1 MKKKPFS
8 FFLELLFVLFFFL
21 ITSTILIEIY
31 AKMMQVS
38 KEDTYRQEAMIIAQ
52 NEIETHTRVGD
63 YTRKMNDTDYD
74 IKIKRINDNEF
85 RIQIYVKETKVLD
98 YDYYQEGTSNE
109 TVKNRIRCRYN
120 AKYICRCMYVCFSVV
135 FSKQSLSNA

>member
-1 MKKKPFS
+1 MTKKPFS

-74 IKIKRINDNEF
+74 IKIKRVKENEF
-85 RIQIYVKETKVLD
+85 RIQVYVKETKILD
-98 YDYYQEGTSNE
+98 YHYYQEENHG
-109 TVKNRIRCRYN
+109 
-120 AKYICRCMYVCFSVV
+120 
-135 FSKQSLSNA
+135 

>member
-38 KEDTYRQEAMIIAQ
+38 KEDTYRQEAMIMAQ
-52 NEIETHTRVGD
+52 NEIETHTRVGN
-63 YTRKMNDTDYD
+63 YTKEMNDTDYD
-74 IKIKRINDNEF
+74 IKIKRVKENEF
-85 RIQIYVKETKVLD
+85 RIQVFVKETKVLD
-98 YDYYQEGTSNE
+98 YHYYQEENNG
-109 TVKNRIRCRYN
+109 
-120 AKYICRCMYVCFSVV
+120 
-135 FSKQSLSNA
+135 

>member
-1 MKKKPFS
+1 MKKRPFS

-38 KEDTYRQEAMIIAQ
+38 KEDTYRQEAMIAQ
-52 NEIETHTRVGD
+52 NEIETHTCVGD

-74 IKIKRINDNEF
+74 IKIKCIKDKEF
-85 RIQIYVKETKVLD
+85 RIQVYVKETKVLD
-98 YDYYQEGTSNE
+98 YHYYQEENNE
-109 TVKNRIRCRYN
+109 
-120 AKYICRCMYVCFSVV
+120 
-135 FSKQSLSNA
+135 

>member
-52 NEIETHTRVGD
+52 NEIETHTRVGN
-63 YTRKMNDTDYD
+63 YTKEMNDTDYD
-74 IKIKRINDNEF
+74 IKIKRVKENEF
-85 RIQIYVKETKVLD
+85 RIQVYVKETKVLD
-98 YDYYQEGTSNE
+98 YHYYQEENNG
-109 TVKNRIRCRYN
+109 
-120 AKYICRCMYVCFSVV
+120 
-135 FSKQSLSNA
+135 